1 MKVSV
6 VGLGKLG
13 LPLAVS
19 IASKG
24 FEVIGVDINSRNV
37 EKVNKG
43 EVYIYEPDLEEFLKK
58 NKERISATTD
68 VYEAVLKTDIT
79 FIVTATPSLKNG
91 NFSLKYIKLALK
103 RICEGLKYKNAYHL
117 IVIVSTVL
125 PGSTDKLKQLIEKLS
140 KKVCGNEFNCGHEF
154 GLCYNPEFIAL
165 GSVIKDLLNPNFVLI
180 GESDARSGDILEEF
194 YKKYLDNQA
203 PVIRMNFVNAE
214 LTKISL
220 NTFITTKISYAN
232 MLAEICEKLPGGNVD
247 VVTSAIG
254 LDSRVGERYLKGGP
268 SYGGPCFP
276 RDNNALTYI
285 ANKNKVVAKLA
296 LTTHKINVKQN
307 QRLAQFVFQ
316 NISKGETVGVLGLSY
331 KPNTDVIEESPG
343 IKVLE
348 KLIKE
353 QIKIIVYD
361 PISLK
366 NIKQVFGDKII
377 YAKDINQCIKNSN
390 LLLFAMNWPE
400 FKNVKFS
407 ENEKITVI
415 DPWRIFKADDLP
427 VNIKYLPLGIHIRET
442 NGAENINKKVNVKLK
457 NHRTSNYIK
466 A

>member
-1 MKVSV
+1 MKISV
-6 VGLGKLG
+6 IGLGKLG
-13 LPLAVS
+13 LPLAAC
-19 IASKG
+19 IASKD
-24 FEVIGVDINSRNV
+24 FEVIGVDINSQIV
-37 EKVNKG
+37 EKLNVGQVN
-43 EVYIYEPDLEEFLKK
+43 IYEPGLEKLIEKHRSK
-58 NKERISATTD
+58 IKATTD
-68 VYEAVLKTDIT
+68 AYEAVLNTDVT
-79 FIVTATPSLKNG
+79 FVVTATPSLKNG
-91 NFSLKYIKLALK
+91 NFSLKYIELALK
-103 RICEGLKYKNAYHL
+103 SIAEAIKVKNSYHL
-117 IVIVSTVL
+117 VIIVSTVL
-125 PGSTDKLKQLIEKLS
+125 PGSMDRLKKLIEKYTG
-140 KKVCGNEFNCGHEF
+140 KKCDCQFNCGHEF

-165 GSVIKDLLNPNFVLI
+165 GSVINDLQNPNFVLI
-180 GESDARSGDILEEF
+180 GESDVKSGELLNDF
-194 YKKYLDNQA
+194 YKKFLDNDA
-203 PVIRMNFVNAE
+203 PVVRMNFVNAE

-254 LDSRVGERYLKGGP
+254 IDSRVGNKYLKGGAA
-268 SYGGPCFP
+268 YGGPCFP

-285 ANKNKVVAKLA
+285 ANKNKVAVKLA

-307 QRLAQFVFQ
+307 QRLAQFVLQ

-366 NIKQVFGDKII
+366 NIKKVFGDKII

-407 ENEKITVI
+407 ENEEITVI

-427 VNIKYLPLGIHIRET
+427 VNIKYLPLGIHIRKT
-442 NGAENINKKVNVKLK
+442 NGAKNINKKVSVKLK
-457 NHRTSNYIK
+457 NHRTSNYI
-466 A
+466 